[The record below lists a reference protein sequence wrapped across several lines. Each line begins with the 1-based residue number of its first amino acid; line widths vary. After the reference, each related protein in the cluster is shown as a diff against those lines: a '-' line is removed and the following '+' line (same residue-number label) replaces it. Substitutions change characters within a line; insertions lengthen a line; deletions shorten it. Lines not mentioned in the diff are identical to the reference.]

1 MKFKKR
7 LMKVHR
13 LKGYSKRTK
22 PKQKH
27 RYVCVVEFGD
37 IGFSSCDYFTDSDL
51 ELMRNP
57 PEVIYTDG
65 KYYVSNDDLP
75 F

>member
-7 LMKVHR
+7 LLRVHR
-13 LKGYSKRTK
+13 LVGYSKRTK

-37 IGFSSCDYFTDSDL
+37 IGFSPCVTDADL
-51 ELMRNP
+51 ELMRNS
-57 PEVIYTDG
+57 PEVIYSDG
-65 KYYVSNDDLP
+65 KYYVSNEDLP